1 MKSLIK
7 LRKLLIFTK
16 RSTKRKDQDLLNIR
30 KLKMMTVSLKRKLNK
45 KMNNQIKKKYRKK
58 IIKQNCDYVI
68 KLS

>member
-45 KMNNQIKKKYRKK
+45 KMNNQIKKKYQKK